1 MVIHPGEERMS
12 GTADGRL
19 RTMTAARGTQP
30 VLAGSK
36 VLLRPWTQA
45 DADDVY
51 TACQDPEIQRWT
63 VVPSPYTRADAVEFV
78 TEIAD
83 ASWRDGGAIFAV
95 IETTTGKLV
104 GSVGGHRMVDG
115 VAHIGYWAVPAAR
128 GRGLTSDALRA
139 VTRWLLREGGATR
152 VELVVEPANTAS
164 IRVATAVGFTAE
176 GVLRQRQVLKG
187 RRSDVIMYSMLT
199 SDSAAATL

>member
-1 MVIHPGEERMS
+1 LT
-12 GTADGRL
+12 GTHVR
-19 RTMTAARGTQP
+19 
-30 VLAGSK
+30 
-36 VLLRPWTQA
+36 LRPWRS
-45 DADDVY
+45 DDVDAVVA
-51 TACQDPEIQRWT
+51 ACQDPEIQRWT

-83 ASWRDGGAIFAV
+83 ASWRDGGAVFAV

-104 GSVGGHRMVDG
+104 GSIGGHSMVDG

-139 VTRWLLREGGATR
+139 LTRWLLREDGATR

-176 GVLRQRQVLKG
+176 GVLRQRQVVKG
-187 RRSDVIMYSMLT
+187 RRSDVIMYSMLA